1 VNQEHA
7 LLHSRALSREHT
19 LVSLLASVS
28 SPEAGMPRP
37 TCPTL
42 HIGCGSLP
50 ASICNDSYTSSVHF
64 TFHGGMGRNY
74 RACLWNGTHCNS
86 GQGCDPSDNA
96 HYTNGTAAHLQHCL
110 RSSLPCAGTICDAH
124 YPHSC
129 LAASIPFWSARME
142 RVRCCMGCCVRYWM
156 RVLGLGHTER
166 QWSLQSIGHRSRRR
180 RRQLRRRRLR
190 RLGAIGSDWAPS
202 QLLTHANGEVLLNE
216 MAMALL
222 AHGNMIEAREGSA
235 RPQLIDSLAV
245 LLRRPLLLLHS
256 IGSATPLDWS
266 ADADV
271 SLALSRPN
279 RNKTVPV
286 PALVLIS
293 RGDVQIPTAGS
304 LESWRRLRSEWQR
317 AGAPAPRWF
326 VQNVAGGVAT
336 TLAPD
341 NGIRPL
347 PTGVQ
352 DPEELL
358 TFLKYAPNGLEGR
371 VSHRSTLLMCCCM
384 QTETMERQRAV
395 KALRR
400 NGFACNSSDVR
411 TEATLRAAPEKRF
424 GQQYTVEHDATER
437 RFHMWRYRYYS
448 AMLHSR
454 FVASPEGHGRDTP
467 AHGRRSRSEPSPCC
481 AARLA
486 RPSTCVSSRRCPSC
500 GSTSG
505 SS

>member
-1 VNQEHA
+1 
-7 LLHSRALSREHT
+7 
-19 LVSLLASVS
+19 
-28 SPEAGMPRP
+28 
-37 TCPTL
+37 
-42 HIGCGSLP
+42 
-50 ASICNDSYTSSVHF
+50 
-64 TFHGGMGRNY
+64 
-74 RACLWNGTHCNS
+74 
-86 GQGCDPSDNA
+86 
-96 HYTNGTAAHLQHCL
+96 
-110 RSSLPCAGTICDAH
+110 
-124 YPHSC
+124 
-129 LAASIPFWSARME
+129 
-142 RVRCCMGCCVRYWM
+142 
-156 RVLGLGHTER
+156 
-166 QWSLQSIGHRSRRR
+166 
-180 RRQLRRRRLR
+180 LRRRRLST
-190 RLGAIGSDWAPS
+190 GSDWAPS

-454 FVASPEGHGRDTP
+454 FVASPEGHGRDNSRTWEALALGAIPVLRRTP
-467 AHGRRSRSEPSPCC
+467 GSAVDVRKFSEVPVVCVDEWEQLTPRFLEAQWAQLRSRAEQQSNALEARGAHFPFWLHEVTADAVAAVATPE
-481 AARLA
+481 AVKRQLEATVKDATVGHARAQARLDAATKSKKSPSVIRKLGREAGAAEELVDAADADLRGASVNWRHEYHYQDSAVYAALGTAYGGNAYGGHKWRMSYDA
-486 RPSTCVSSRRCPSC
+486 RDF
-500 GSTSG
+500 
-505 SS
+505 